1 MLEMKL
7 QKPGDSVP
15 KLSLSLKKESIFNI
29 ELSWDSTADVDAH
42 ALLARNNGDGAKVN
56 TFDQILSTYNC
67 KSTNPAGTLVSNSD
81 GSFST
86 PCGSLTHGGD
96 SRDGTTQD
104 VDETILIDGSKIKNG
119 ENEILVF
126 VTIHAPHGKKFSEV
140 KEAKITIKDDA
151 GTVLCE
157 YMLSSEFA
165 SFDAVQMGSI
175 ILTEDSTFQF
185 HPVGVGFNGDFNRIL
200 STFS

>member
-7 QKPGDSVP
+7 HKPGDSVP

-42 ALLARNNGDGAKVN
+42 ALLASNAGAGAKVN

-67 KSTNPAGTLVSNSD
+67 KQTNPAGTLINNDD

-126 VTIHAPHGKKFSEV
+126 VTIHSPQGTKFSEV

-151 GTVLCE
+151 GKVLCE

-175 ILTEDSTFQF
+175 ILTEDRTFQF